1 MRENKIIMISGAN
14 SGIGHACIKY
24 FLEKSFHVI
33 ALDIHN
39 NNLID
44 YMKTDMPLKVVQIDL
59 SNGEAIHNLF
69 TQLDLEKLSPDIL
82 INAAGIREITP
93 VLHLSDDMFKKVIDV
108 NLVAPFILSRE
119 VAKRWCESKIK
130 GCIVNIASV
139 SGLMA
144 EPERAAYVASKHAL
158 IGLTKQMAM
167 EFGKQ
172 NIRVNSIS
180 PGVIRTELTE
190 EYFSNKALM
199 SMIKSNQSL
208 DTWGLPQDIVSCI
221 EYLISDQARFI
232 TGSNFVIDGGW
243 TAGKNL

>member
-1 MRENKIIMISGAN
+1 MIKNKTIMISGAN
-14 SGIGHACIKY
+14 SGIGNACIEY
-24 FLEKSFHVI
+24 FLEKSFNVI
-33 ALDIHN
+33 ALDIN
-39 NNLID
+39 TNKLVD
-44 YMKTDMPLKVVQIDL
+44 YTKTHTSFKLVQIDL
-59 SNGEAIHNLF
+59 SNSNEINNLF
-69 TQLDLEKLSPDIL
+69 IQLDTDTLCPDIL

-93 VLHLSDDMFKKVIDV
+93 VLELSDDLFKKVIDV

-119 VAKRWCESKIK
+119 AAKRWYKFKTK

-190 EYFSNKALM
+190 EYFSDERLV
-199 SMIKSNQSL
+199 SLIKSNQSL

-221 EYLISDQARFI
+221 EYLISDQARFV

>member
-1 MRENKIIMISGAN
+1 MSRHTYKRGW
-14 SGIGHACIKY
+14 Y
-24 FLEKSFHVI
+24 
-33 ALDIHN
+33 
-39 NNLID
+39 
-44 YMKTDMPLKVVQIDL
+44 Q
-59 SNGEAIHNLF
+59 
-69 TQLDLEKLSPDIL
+69 
-82 INAAGIREITP
+82 EITP
-93 VLHLSDDMFKKVIDV
+93 VLELSDDLFKKVIDV

-119 VAKRWCESKIK
+119 AAKRWYKSKTK

-190 EYFSNKALM
+190 EYFSDERLV
-199 SMIKSNQSL
+199 SLIKSNQSL

-221 EYLISDQARFI
+221 EYLISDQARFV

>member
-1 MRENKIIMISGAN
+1 
-14 SGIGHACIKY
+14 
-24 FLEKSFHVI
+24 
-33 ALDIHN
+33 
-39 NNLID
+39 
-44 YMKTDMPLKVVQIDL
+44 
-59 SNGEAIHNLF
+59 
-69 TQLDLEKLSPDIL
+69 
-82 INAAGIREITP
+82 
-93 VLHLSDDMFKKVIDV
+93 
-108 NLVAPFILSRE
+108 
-119 VAKRWCESKIK
+119 
-130 GCIVNIASV
+130 
-139 SGLMA
+139 
-144 EPERAAYVASKHAL
+144 
-158 IGLTKQMAM
+158 MAM

>member
-1 MRENKIIMISGAN
+1 MKNSKTIMISGAN
-14 SGIGHACIKY
+14 SGIGNASMEY
-24 FLEKSFHVI
+24 FLEKSFNVI
-33 ALDIHN
+33 ALDIN
-39 NNLID
+39 TSKLTN
-44 YMKTDMPLKVVQIDL
+44 KTTPSLKVIQLDL
-59 SNGEAIHNLF
+59 SNSDAINSLF
-69 TQLDLEKLSPDIL
+69 VQLDEEKICPDIL
-82 INAAGIREITP
+82 INAAGIREIKP
-93 VLHLSDDMFKKVIDV
+93 VLELSDDLFKKVIDV
-108 NLVAPFILSRE
+108 NLVAPFTLSRE
-119 VAKRWCESKIK
+119 LAKRWYMSNNK

-158 IGLTKQMAM
+158 IGLTKQLAM

-190 EYFSNKALM
+190 DYFSNNQLM
-199 SMIKSNQSL
+199 SLIKNNQSL
-208 DTWGLPQDIVSCI
+208 DTWGLPDDIISCI

-243 TAGKNL
+243 TIGKNL

>member
-1 MRENKIIMISGAN
+1 MKNSKTIMISGAN
-14 SGIGHACIKY
+14 SGIGNASMEY
-24 FLEKSFHVI
+24 FLEKSFNVI
-33 ALDIHN
+33 ALDIN
-39 NNLID
+39 TSKLTN
-44 YMKTDMPLKVVQIDL
+44 KTTPSLKVIQLDL
-59 SNGEAIHNLF
+59 SNSDAINSLF
-69 TQLDLEKLSPDIL
+69 VQLDEEKICPDIL
-82 INAAGIREITP
+82 INAAGIREIKP
-93 VLHLSDDMFKKVIDV
+93 VLELSDDLFKKVIDV
-108 NLVAPFILSRE
+108 NLVAPFTLSRE
-119 VAKRWCESKIK
+119 LAKRWYMSNNK

-158 IGLTKQMAM
+158 IGLTKQLAM

-190 EYFSNKALM
+190 DYFSNNQLM
-199 SMIKSNQSL
+199 SLIKNNQSL
-208 DTWGLPQDIVSCI
+208 DTWGLPDDIVSCI

-243 TAGKNL
+243 TIGKNL

>member
-1 MRENKIIMISGAN
+1 MTNTKTIMISGAN
-14 SGIGHACIKY
+14 SGIGNACIQH
-24 FLEKSFHVI
+24 FLGESYNVI
-33 ALDIHN
+33 ALDIN
-39 NNLID
+39 TSNLID
-44 YMKTDMPLKVVQIDL
+44 YTKTHSSFKLVQIDL
-59 SNGEAIHNLF
+59 SDSNAINELF
-69 TQLDLEKLSPDIL
+69 IKLDLENIRPDIL

-93 VLHLSDDMFKKVIDV
+93 VLNLSDELFKKVMDV

-119 VAKRWCESKIK
+119 VAKRWCEFKIP
-130 GCIVNIASV
+130 GCIINIASV

-190 EYFSNKALM
+190 SYFDNEQLVSL
-199 SMIKSNQSL
+199 IKSNQCL
-208 DTWGLPQDIVSCI
+208 DTWGLPQDIVSCVD
-221 EYLISDQARFI
+221 YLISNKARFI

>member
-1 MRENKIIMISGAN
+1 MISGAN
-14 SGIGHACIKY
+14 SGIGNASMEY
-24 FLEKSFHVI
+24 FLEKSFNVI
-33 ALDIHN
+33 ALDIN
-39 NNLID
+39 TSKLTN
-44 YMKTDMPLKVVQIDL
+44 KTTPSLKVIQLDL
-59 SNGEAIHNLF
+59 SNSDAINSLF
-69 TQLDLEKLSPDIL
+69 VQLDEEKICPDIL
-82 INAAGIREITP
+82 INAAGIREIKP
-93 VLHLSDDMFKKVIDV
+93 VLELSDDLFKKVIDV
-108 NLVAPFILSRE
+108 NLVAPFTLSRE
-119 VAKRWCESKIK
+119 LAKRWYMSNNK

-158 IGLTKQMAM
+158 IGLTKQLAM

-190 EYFSNKALM
+190 DYFSNNQLM
-199 SMIKSNQSL
+199 SLIKNNQSL
-208 DTWGLPQDIVSCI
+208 DTWGLPDDIISCI

-243 TAGKNL
+243 TIGKNL